1 MWRDL
6 KNHNLGVF
14 QKLSCEIVKYHRMM
28 CTECHLISKSHPIF
42 PSIPLK
48 HTWLTFDDITLT
60 FESNLCSFNLLCPS
74 RIISIL
80 HVCIL
85 GTIYCLNTSPYV
97 MVYGAPKV
105 GHNLEE
111 ANKRIMSSF
120 CLHNLQCH
128 EKSYHLDSIKVY
140 LKGMYLFVI
149 ENWTPND
156 R

>member
-1 MWRDL
+1 MQSRFAKYITIFFD
-6 KNHNLGVF
+6 NH
-14 QKLSCEIVKYHRMM
+14 IAM
-28 CTECHLISKSHPIF
+28 C
-42 PSIPLK
+42 
-48 HTWLTFDDITLT
+48 D
-60 FESNLCSFNLLCPS
+60 
-74 RIISIL
+74 
-80 HVCIL
+80 
-85 GTIYCLNTSPYV
+85 V